1 MKKILYLFFKTTDF
15 ILQKY
20 YFFQS
25 FFYFYTPIRG
35 FHMLQF
41 FKNDNLAIIRL
52 LAFIAFFSSMLM
64 TWSLWF
70 SERTFPLVSLFDGIP
85 APNRNIDVVL
95 IGVFISFFLL
105 FIIKSKWSVGTP
117 IILIYMYWSLLDQNR
132 LQHFFF
138 EIIFVVFALSIF
150 NHKTITAK
158 KCLLWIF
165 IGTYFWSGMHKYN
178 EVFFNKW
185 LNGLNK
191 RIPFVPYWMRVCFT
205 YAVPFLEAG
214 FGLMLLFVKTR
225 KIGIW
230 LIAIMHLIIL
240 ITFLKG
246 GFGYAVIPLMVF
258 NVLTLFL
265 VFYKSKITT
274 KQLFTI
280 DSPKIIAIYLI
291 TVLLPLSNLFGF
303 YDHIL
308 AFSYFSGKP
317 KYGRIHFNNK
327 FETEQLPSHIKN
339 IVREYNGEYYIDLNE
354 WSAYTIKVMVY
365 PEMRVYHKLKAYID
379 EHLEDPNTHLEFY

>member
-105 FIIKSKWSVGTP
+105 FIIKPKWSVGMP

-138 EIIFVVFALSIF
+138 EIIFVVFALSIV
-150 NHKTITAK
+150 NLKTITAK

-178 EVFFNKW
+178 EVFFDKW

-205 YAVPFLEAG
+205 CSVPFLEAG

-230 LIAIMHLIIL
+230 LIAIMHFIIL
-240 ITFLKG
+240 VTFLKG

-339 IVREYNGEYYIDLNE
+339 IVREYNGDYYIDLNE

-365 PEMRVYHKLKAYID
+365 PETRVYHKLKVYID
-379 EHLEDPNTHLEFY
+379 KHLEDPNTHLEFY